1 MAAGRTRLSPT
12 VPTYGQALI
21 FAIFSLSGRLWPGGW
36 DVSPGILSIES
47 CLNLKCAVCATALA
61 TGATIIM
68 MASGEQLH
76 IFSKY
81 IVLNFASDMR
91 HGILSGRVLSSLA
104 QAQSVVTISYCTR
117 HGRVA

>member
-47 CLNLKCAVCATALA
+47 CLNLKCAVSRCATA

-91 HGILSGRVLSSLA
+91 HGILSGRVLWLRLS
-104 QAQSVVTISYCTR
+104 QW
-117 HGRVA
+117 